1 MAFCTMIAQI
11 LMITIAIRIIDA
23 CHVAYILY
31 DSVWYRSFLSCPQR
45 APCVLN
51 GQGHCFGMYCP
62 CMQSILNEIFLLLYY
77 PLNIRWKRSM
87 HLTQGFFLPVGIFKL
102 YAIHGHL
109 FLTVLQS
116 TDNVCYLHKNAT
128 IYFGRKANFNSN

>member
-62 CMQSILNEIFLLLYY
+62 CMQSIFNEHFLLLYK
-77 PLNIRWKRSM
+77 LKKM
-87 HLTQGFFLPVGIFKL
+87 HLTQGFFSPVGIFKL

-116 TDNVCYLHKNAT
+116 TDNVCYLHKKCNNL
-128 IYFGRKANFNSN
+128 FWQKSQF